1 VHQKKLCAHLI
12 LSVCPFESR
21 LVQIYCTKTD
31 SMLYFFTP
39 YSFDKKLFEAWDDYM
54 NLIKEP
60 SDWVCMMDGDVLFLI
75 SDFGHQMQT
84 YIDKYP
90 DAGLFTCYASR
101 TSRPQLKWKGADMTN
116 PSLIYHRTKAEQLYA
131 AYHGQVEELG
141 DLNALGYLML
151 IRKSTWLLIREQVKE
166 WTADKDILGVDTRIS
181 KAIRKANFKSYLMRG
196 MYVLH
201 YYRMK
206 NGEQDKSILL

>member
-1 VHQKKLCAHLI
+1 MI
-12 LSVCPFESR
+12 
-21 LVQIYCTKTD
+21 
-31 SMLYFFTP
+31 YFFTP
-39 YSFDKKLFEAWDDYM
+39 YGFNKKLFDAYDSYM
-54 NLIKEP
+54 NLV
-60 SDWVCMMDGDVLFLI
+60 SDPNDWICTTDGDVLFLI

-101 TSRPQLKWKGADMTN
+101 TSRPELKFPGADMEN
-116 PSLIYHRTKAEQLYA
+116 PSLLYHRIKAEIILA
-131 AYHGQVEELG
+131 ANHGKVTELG

-151 IRKSTWLLIREQVKE
+151 FKKSTWLLIRDQVKE
-166 WTADKDILGVDTRIS
+166 WTLDKNILGVDTRIS
-181 KAIRKANFKSYLMRG
+181 KAIRKAGFKSYLMKG

-206 NGEQDKSILL
+206 DGVNEKSILM